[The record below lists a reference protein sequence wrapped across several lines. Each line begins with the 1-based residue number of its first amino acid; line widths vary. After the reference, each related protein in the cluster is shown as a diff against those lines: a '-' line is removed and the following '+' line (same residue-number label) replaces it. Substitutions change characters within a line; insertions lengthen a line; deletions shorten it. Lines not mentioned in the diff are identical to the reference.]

1 MTKSGYIVSVL
12 SPTGEPTSQTFT
24 NETEGKGISGG
35 IAAAV
40 HPLSGCDVLEFSGR
54 PDLLKLSGGEVLRAF
69 IRDRAGALHSV
80 FYGAVIPNNTTEGS
94 VTLEGYQANARA
106 LLIGSACNGE
116 TYKNLDTAAIA
127 YDLAS
132 KNKHAALKVKASDFP
147 ASGSVMPEFTA
158 IGQLG
163 EVLDELLNATADA
176 DYGSGVSP
184 EGYVFFKPNRAVL
197 EVPYVASDYEG
208 LPQTAP
214 AITTAVRHIFNEP
227 PVIAPWSGAYIP
239 KPYTHLSIPDAE
251 LHARYGY
258 TRTKQIP
265 PYAFTLEYDAS
276 YIVSGFSN
284 PVNAVTKD
292 ATVPAVKASGTTGS
306 YRLDNPEPTVLGVRL
321 RYMTAETVEAI
332 RFRAWCGVLY
342 DVPLPNTQGEVQELD
357 IILPP
362 HSGTF
367 TRWEW
372 FRFTCGATGLAEI
385 YGFYLLR
392 LDTDA
397 LDHTT
402 RAIVPEQ
409 QPAQLVRLGI
419 GSNPAFVKLLNGPR
433 GTRELSNEGVRWT
446 WTPVR
451 GDETITDLSASAF
464 EAEFSGKTQRVA
476 GYYRKPSS

>member
-1 MTKSGYIVSVL
+1 MSTSKSGYIVNVL
-12 SPTGEPTSQTFT
+12 SPTGEPTAQTFT
-24 NETEGKGISGG
+24 SEAEGKGISGG

-40 HPLSGCDVLEFSGR
+40 DPLSGCDVLEFSGR

-69 IRDRAGALHSV
+69 IRDRTGALHSV

-94 VTLEGYQANARA
+94 GSLEGYQANARA

-116 TYKNLDTAAIA
+116 TYKDTDTAAIA

-132 KNKHAALKVKASDFP
+132 KNKHVALNVRASDFP
-147 ASGSVMPEFTA
+147 ASGSAMPEFTA

-163 EVLDELLNATADA
+163 EVLDELLTATADA

-227 PVIAPWSGAYIP
+227 PAIAPWSGAYVP

-251 LHARYGY
+251 LHAKYGY

-265 PYAFTLEYDAS
+265 PYAFTPEYDAS
-276 YIVSGFSN
+276 YIVTGFSN
-284 PVNAVTKD
+284 PANAVD
-292 ATVPAVKASGTTGS
+292 ASVAPPSVKASGTAGS
-306 YRLDNPEPTVLGVRL
+306 FRLDNPEPTVLGVRL
-321 RYMTAETVEAI
+321 RYMTAETVEAV

-342 DVPLPNTQGEVQELD
+342 DVALPNTQGEVQELD

-362 HSGTF
+362 HAGTF

-372 FRFTCGATGLAEI
+372 FRFSCGATGIAELHA
-385 YGFYLLR
+385 FYLLR
-392 LDTDA
+392 LDIDA
-397 LDHTT
+397 LDSTT
-402 RAIVPEQ
+402 RAIVPEA
-409 QPAQLVRLGI
+409 QPGQLVRDGI
-419 GSNPAFVKLLNGPR
+419 GSNPSIVKLLDGPR
-433 GTRELSNEGVRWT
+433 GTKELENAGLRWT
-446 WTPVR
+446 WTPQE
-451 GDETITDLSASAF
+451 GDTTVTDLSASAF
-464 EAEFSGKTQRVA
+464 EAEFSGKNKLVRS
-476 GYYRKPSS
+476 YYRS